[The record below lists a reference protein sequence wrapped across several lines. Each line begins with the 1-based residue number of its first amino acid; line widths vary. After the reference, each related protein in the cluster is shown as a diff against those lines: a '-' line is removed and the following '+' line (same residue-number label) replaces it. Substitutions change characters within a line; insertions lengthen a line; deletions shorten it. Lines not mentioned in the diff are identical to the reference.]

1 MSSAYDMVIT
11 SGGIGPTH
19 DDITYQSIAQAFNLP
34 LELHDGAFKLMKGMS
49 SASKDPNFDW
59 DTPSPQLDAKLRM
72 VRLPIDKSRP
82 VDDVQ
87 VLFVD
92 PEKLWVPVSV
102 VNGNVHILPGVPRL
116 FEALLEGLTERVRP
130 RLADPQGE
138 GLFRAIVATPLS
150 ESSISS
156 YLTELAGRCEPK
168 GVKIGSYPRWG
179 KKNNTVQLVGKDKTF
194 IESVIAEVE
203 KNVEGRRV
211 ENVDD
216 LE

>member
-1 MSSAYDMVIT
+1 
-11 SGGIGPTH
+11 
-19 DDITYQSIAQAFNLP
+19 
-34 LELHDGAFKLMKGMS
+34 MKGMS

-59 DTPSPQLDAKLRM
+59 EKPSPQLDAKLRM
-72 VRLPIDKSRP
+72 VRLPIDKTRP
-82 VDDVQ
+82 IDDVQ

-116 FEALLEGLTERVRP
+116 FEALLEGLTERIRP
-130 RLADPQGE
+130 RLENPGGE
-138 GLFRAIVATPLS
+138 GLFRAVVATPLS

-156 YLTELAGRCEPK
+156 YLTELAGKCESK

-179 KKNNTVQLVGKDKTF
+179 KKNNTVQLVGKDKEF
-194 IESVIAEVE
+194 IESLIAEVE